1 MQAHQVGFHEGGEP
15 VQKKKNSVRIQI
27 KKMIYTKLLTKDIH
41 RRFF

>member
-15 VQKKKNSVRIQI
+15 VQKKKHSENTNL

>member
-15 VQKKKNSVRIQI
+15 VQKKNSVRIQI